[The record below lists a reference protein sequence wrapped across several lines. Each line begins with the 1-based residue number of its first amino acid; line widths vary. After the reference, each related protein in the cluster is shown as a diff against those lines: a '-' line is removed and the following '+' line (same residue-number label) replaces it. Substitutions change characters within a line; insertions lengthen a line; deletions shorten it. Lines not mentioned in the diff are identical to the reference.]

1 MAGKFLAALVG
12 KLHAALLRATG
23 LEASHHMRHEAPPAV
38 DGWFRSFEERA
49 PVDRQGEP
57 IPWYTYP
64 AIEFLRTRVRP
75 EMTVFEYGCGNS
87 TLWWAKRV
95 AQVVSVEHDSDWHR
109 RIATRVPP
117 NVTLR
122 HVPLERPGEYAGAL
136 VREGRRFDVVVIDGR
151 ERVECTRHVVD
162 GLSEGG
168 VIVFD
173 NAERP
178 DYAEGYAALE
188 AQGFRRIDFVG
199 MAPIVVD
206 KITTSVFYRPDNCFR
221 I

>member
-1 MAGKFLAALVG
+1 MAGKLFTALIG
-12 KLHAALLRATG
+12 RLHLALLRATG
-23 LEASHHMRHEAPPAV
+23 LESSHHMRQDAPPAQ

-49 PVDRQGEP
+49 PVDRRGEP

-87 TLWWAKRV
+87 TLWWASHV
-95 AQVVSVEHDSDWHR
+95 AHVVSVEHDPDWHR
-109 RIATRVPP
+109 RIASSVPA

-122 HVPLERPGEYAGAL
+122 HVPLEPPGTYAGAL
-136 VREGRRFDVVVIDGR
+136 LREGRRFDVVVIDGR
-151 ERVECTRHVVD
+151 ERVECTSRIAD
-162 GLSEGG
+162 GLTEGG

-178 DYAEGYAALE
+178 DYAEGYAALK
-188 AQGFRRIDFVG
+188 AQGFRRIDFIG

-206 KITTSVFYRPDNCFR
+206 KITTSVFYRPDNCFG